1 MLLFE
6 VVFWDLKLVP
16 AIEHLH
22 VSIQSLVSLVE
33 LPVRPHMMLEDL
45 PQWRLDEL
53 RRKANRKERTKQRA
67 NQRMMALFRKAKAR

>member
-16 AIEHLH
+16 AIGHLH
-22 VSIQSLVSLVE
+22 VSIQSLASLVE

-45 PQWRLDEL
+45 LQWRLDEL
-53 RRKANRKERTKQRA
+53 RRKANRRERTKQRE
-67 NQRMMALFRKAKAR
+67 NQRMMAPFRRAKAK